1 MVDRYFGFRGTP
13 LLIWLTVCY
22 TASMALFGYDQA
34 VFSGIIV
41 SKDFLQTMN
50 HPDAN
55 MQGTIT
61 SLYNVG
67 CFFGAVS
74 GSLIG
79 SYLGR
84 KRSVVLG
91 TTVLVI
97 GAILQISAFSVP
109 HMIVGRLV
117 AGLGNGLNTAT
128 APVWQSETTKAE
140 WRGKLVVLGLV
151 VNVAGFSLAN
161 WVTFGF
167 SYLQGSISWRLPLA
181 FKLLFCLV
189 ILCTSPWLPESPR
202 WLISKGRIEEADVI
216 LADLQGGEHTVLSP
230 TVLAERNEIVRA
242 YKLETEN
249 TMTWSQL
256 IRGGS
261 DKGGSRALR
270 RFVLGLGTQLIVQLS
285 GINATSYYL
294 PTVLI
299 ESVGLEEKLARL
311 LTAVNSVHYIFFSY
325 LGMMLIDKWGRRG
338 AMIYGTTGCFICYI
352 VLTILVRTGQYTTDD
367 GLRYRVGA
375 ASVSMIFLFYAIFG
389 AGWQGTAW
397 LYNTEIN
404 SLAMRMKGASAS
416 VAAQWAINYMVVQ
429 ITPIGIQN
437 LGWKFYLIWVFMQ
450 FFSIP
455 ILYVFYP
462 ETANR
467 RLEDI
472 DIVFDEGLRIC
483 VFLDKEATQVLRP
496 SRFIAME
503 EQEVEN
509 AAHNVKNVGTEDEKA
524 KHTKI
529 RKEALEQ
536 LDNVYFPV
544 EATKTGSL
552 RNNGPS
558 ATTQVIALVARL
570 VKQRDLANA
579 TLHGHSKEALSG
591 SILEEAPL
599 PEVLVTKAYSS
610 DRKKLDIVVYNGK
623 EAGVFKFGF
632 ESLIPGQQYSVS
644 SGGSV
649 AANGAGK
656 AFIDAEINGRT
667 QIILQPIE

>member
-22 TASMALFGYDQA
+22 TASMALFAYDQA

-117 AGLGNGLNTAT
+117 AGLGDGLNTAT

-151 VNVAGFSLAN
+151 VNIAGFSLAN

-189 ILCTSPWLPESPR
+189 ILCKSPWLPESPR
-202 WLISKGRIEEADVI
+202 WLISKGRIEEADV
-216 LADLQGGEHTVLSP
+216 
-230 TVLAERNEIVRA
+230 
-242 YKLETEN
+242 
-249 TMTWSQL
+249 
-256 IRGGS
+256 
-261 DKGGSRALR
+261 
-270 RFVLGLGTQLIVQLS
+270 
-285 GINATSYYL
+285 
-294 PTVLI
+294 
-299 ESVGLEEKLARL
+299 
-311 LTAVNSVHYIFFSY
+311 
-325 LGMMLIDKWGRRG
+325 
-338 AMIYGTTGCFICYI
+338 
-352 VLTILVRTGQYTTDD
+352 
-367 GLRYRVGA
+367 
-375 ASVSMIFLFYAIFG
+375 
-389 AGWQGTAW
+389 
-397 LYNTEIN
+397 
-404 SLAMRMKGASAS
+404 
-416 VAAQWAINYMVVQ
+416 
-429 ITPIGIQN
+429 
-437 LGWKFYLIWVFMQ
+437 
-450 FFSIP
+450 
-455 ILYVFYP
+455 
-462 ETANR
+462 
-467 RLEDI
+467 
-472 DIVFDEGLRIC
+472 
-483 VFLDKEATQVLRP
+483 
-496 SRFIAME
+496 
-503 EQEVEN
+503 
-509 AAHNVKNVGTEDEKA
+509 HNVKNVGTEDEKA
-524 KHTKI
+524 KHTERYSFGYEKI

-544 EATKTGSL
+544 EATQTGFI
-552 RNNGPS
+552 RNKGLS
-558 ATTQVIALVARL
+558 ATTQVIALMARL
-570 VKQRDLANA
+570 VEQRCLANA
-579 TLHGHSKEALSG
+579 TLHGHSKVALSG
-591 SILEEAPL
+591 SILEEAPF
-599 PEVLVTKAYSS
+599 PEVLVAKAYST
-610 DRKKLDIVVYNGK
+610 DRKKLDLVVYNGK
-623 EAGVFKFGF
+623 ETGVFQLGF

-649 AANGAGK
+649 AANGAGN
-656 AFIDAEINGRT
+656 AFIDAEINGRI
-667 QIILQPIE
+667 QIVLQPIGYLHQ

>member
-1 MVDRYFGFRGTP
+1 MASRYFGLRGTS
-13 LLIWLTVCY
+13 LAIWLTVCY

-50 HPDAN
+50 NPDAE

-74 GSLIG
+74 GSFIG
-79 SYLGR
+79 SVLGR
-84 KRSVVLG
+84 KKSVVLG
-91 TTVLVI
+91 TTVLAI

-117 AGLGNGLNTAT
+117 AGLGNGLNTAI
-128 APVWQSETTKAE
+128 APVWQSETIKAE

-167 SYLQGSISWRLPLA
+167 SYLDGSISWRLPLA
-181 FKLLFCLV
+181 FKLIFCVV

-202 WLISKGRIEEADVI
+202 WLISKDRTEEADII
-216 LADLQGGEHTVLSP
+216 LADLKGGDHTTSSP
-230 TVLAERNEIVRA
+230 EVLAERNEIARA

-249 TMTWSQL
+249 AMTWSQL
-256 IRGGS
+256 FHGS
-261 DKGGSRALR
+261 SEKGGSRALR

-338 AMIYGTTGCFICYI
+338 AMIYA
-352 VLTILVRTGQYTTDD
+352 GQFTTDE
-367 GLRYRVGA
+367 GLKYRVGA

-416 VAAQWAINYMVVQ
+416 VAAQWAVNYMVVQ

-455 ILYVFYP
+455 ILYIFYP
-462 ETANR
+462 ETSNR

-472 DIVFDEGLRIC
+472 DIVFEEGLRTC
-483 VFLDKEATQVLRP
+483 VFLDKEATQVARP
-496 SRFIAME
+496 SRFVALE
-503 EQEVEN
+503 EQEVEQ
-509 AAHNVKNVGTEDEKA
+509 AAHDIKANGTEVEQS
-524 KHTKI
+524 KH
-529 RKEALEQ
+529 
-536 LDNVYFPV
+536 V
-544 EATKTGSL
+544 EAT
-552 RNNGPS
+552 
-558 ATTQVIALVARL
+558 
-570 VKQRDLANA
+570 
-579 TLHGHSKEALSG
+579 
-591 SILEEAPL
+591 
-599 PEVLVTKAYSS
+599 
-610 DRKKLDIVVYNGK
+610 GK
-623 EAGVFKFGF
+623 E
-632 ESLIPGQQYSVS
+632 
-644 SGGSV
+644 
-649 AANGAGK
+649 
-656 AFIDAEINGRT
+656 
-667 QIILQPIE
+667 

>member
-1 MVDRYFGFRGTP
+1 MTNRYFGLRGTP
-13 LLIWLTVCY
+13 LLVWLTVCY

-41 SKDFLQTMN
+41 SKDFLKTMN

-67 CFFGAVS
+67 CFFGALS
-74 GSLIG
+74 GSFIG

-84 KRSVVLG
+84 KGSVVWG
-91 TTVLVI
+91 TAVLAI

-167 SYLQGSISWRLPLA
+167 SYLEGSISWRIPLA
-181 FKLLFCLV
+181 FMLLFCIV
-189 ILCTSPWLPESPR
+189 ILGTSTWLPESPR

-216 LADLQGGEHTVLSP
+216 LADLQGAGYTTSSP

-249 TMTWSQL
+249 AMTWSQL
-256 IRGGS
+256 IRGNS
-261 DKGGSRALR
+261 EKGGSRALR
-270 RFVLGLGTQLIVQLS
+270 RFLLGLGTQLIVQLS

-338 AMIYGTTGCFICYI
+338 AMIY
-352 VLTILVRTGQYTTDD
+352 VLVRTGQYTTDD
-367 GLRYRVGA
+367 GLKYRVGA

-416 VAAQWAINYMVVQ
+416 VAGQWAVNYMVVQ

-472 DIVFDEGLRIC
+472 DIVFEEGLRIC
-483 VFLDKEATQVLRP
+483 VFLDKEATQVQRP

-503 EQEVEN
+503 QQEVEQVTY
-509 AAHNVKNVGTEDEKA
+509 NVK
-524 KHTKI
+524 
-529 RKEALEQ
+529 
-536 LDNVYFPV
+536 
-544 EATKTGSL
+544 
-552 RNNGPS
+552 
-558 ATTQVIALVARL
+558 
-570 VKQRDLANA
+570 
-579 TLHGHSKEALSG
+579 
-591 SILEEAPL
+591 
-599 PEVLVTKAYSS
+599 
-610 DRKKLDIVVYNGK
+610 
-623 EAGVFKFGF
+623 
-632 ESLIPGQQYSVS
+632 
-644 SGGSV
+644 
-649 AANGAGK
+649 AGK
-656 AFIDAEINGRT
+656 AEVE
-667 QIILQPIE
+667 QVE

>member
-1 MVDRYFGFRGTP
+1 
-13 LLIWLTVCY
+13 
-22 TASMALFGYDQA
+22 
-34 VFSGIIV
+34 
-41 SKDFLQTMN
+41 MN

-67 CFFGAVS
+67 YFFGAVS

-97 GAILQISAFSVP
+97 GAILQISAFSLP
-109 HMIVGRLV
+109 HMIAGRLV

-128 APVWQSETTKAE
+128 GPVWQSETTKAE

-216 LADLQGGEHTVLSP
+216 LADLQGGEHTILSP

-249 TMTWSQL
+249 AMTWSQL

-270 RFVLGLGTQLIVQLS
+270 RFVLGLSTQLIVQLS

-299 ESVGLEEKLARL
+299 E
-311 LTAVNSVHYIFFSY
+311 
-325 LGMMLIDKWGRRG
+325 
-338 AMIYGTTGCFICYI
+338 
-352 VLTILVRTGQYTTDD
+352 
-367 GLRYRVGA
+367 VGA

-404 SLAMRMKGASAS
+404 SLAMRMKRASAS

-450 FFSIP
+450 LFSIP

-483 VFLDKEATQVLRP
+483 VFLDKEAT
-496 SRFIAME
+496 
-503 EQEVEN
+503 
-509 AAHNVKNVGTEDEKA
+509 
-524 KHTKI
+524 
-529 RKEALEQ
+529 
-536 LDNVYFPV
+536 
-544 EATKTGSL
+544 
-552 RNNGPS
+552 
-558 ATTQVIALVARL
+558 
-570 VKQRDLANA
+570 
-579 TLHGHSKEALSG
+579 
-591 SILEEAPL
+591 
-599 PEVLVTKAYSS
+599 
-610 DRKKLDIVVYNGK
+610 
-623 EAGVFKFGF
+623 
-632 ESLIPGQQYSVS
+632 
-644 SGGSV
+644 
-649 AANGAGK
+649 
-656 AFIDAEINGRT
+656 
-667 QIILQPIE
+667 

>member
-1 MVDRYFGFRGTP
+1 MANRYFGCRGRS

-22 TASMALFGYDQA
+22 VSSMALFGYDQA

-41 SKDFLQTMN
+41 SKDFLKTMN
-50 HPDAN
+50 NPDAN
-55 MQGTIT
+55 LQGTIT

-67 CFFGAVS
+67 CFFGALS
-74 GSLIG
+74 GSWIG
-79 SYLGR
+79 SSLGR
-84 KRSVVLG
+84 KRSVILG

-97 GAILQISAFSVP
+97 GAILQMTAFSVP

-128 APVWQSETTKAE
+128 APVWQSETTQAK

-167 SYLQGSISWRLPLA
+167 SYLEGSISWRLPLA
-181 FKLLFCLV
+181 LKLIFCLV
-189 ILCTSPWLPESPR
+189 ILCTAPWLPESPR
-202 WLISKGRIEEADVI
+202 WLISKNCIQEADVI
-216 LADLQGGEHTVLSP
+216 LADLKGETNVSNP
-230 TVLAERNEIVRA
+230 AVLAERNEIVRA
-242 YKLETEN
+242 YKQETEN
-249 TMTWSQL
+249 AMSWSQL
-256 IRGGS
+256 FRGAS
-261 DKGGSRALR
+261 EKGGSGALR
-270 RFVLGLGTQLIVQLS
+270 RFLLGLGTQLIVQLS

-311 LTAVNSVHYIFFSY
+311 LTAANSVHYIFFSY

-338 AMIYGTTGCFICYI
+338 AMIYGTSGCLVCYI
-352 VLTILVRTGQYTTDD
+352 ILTVLIRTGQYATDE
-367 GLRYRVGA
+367 GLKYRVGA

-437 LGWKFYLIWVFMQ
+437 LGWRFYLIWVCMQ
-450 FFSIP
+450 FFSVP

-472 DIVFDEGLRIC
+472 DIVFEEGLRTW
-483 VFLDKEATQVLRP
+483 VFLDKEATQVARP
-496 SRFIAME
+496 HRFVVME
-503 EQEVEN
+503 EEEVAD
-509 AAHNVKNVGTEDEKA
+509 AANDIKA
-524 KHTKI
+524 KVNSP
-529 RKEALEQ
+529 EFEQ
-536 LDNVYFPV
+536 VD
-544 EATKTGSL
+544 
-552 RNNGPS
+552 
-558 ATTQVIALVARL
+558 
-570 VKQRDLANA
+570 
-579 TLHGHSKEALSG
+579 H
-591 SILEEAPL
+591 
-599 PEVLVTKAYSS
+599 
-610 DRKKLDIVVYNGK
+610 
-623 EAGVFKFGF
+623 
-632 ESLIPGQQYSVS
+632 
-644 SGGSV
+644 
-649 AANGAGK
+649 
-656 AFIDAEINGRT
+656 
-667 QIILQPIE
+667 PIQSE

>member
-1 MVDRYFGFRGTP
+1 MRGKRIRLSKYILMFAFTFICSISHRLPKLFCLIHYTIHFNAWVLTATTANIMVDRYFGFRGTP

-34 VFSGIIV
+34 VLVRGIIV

-67 CFFGAVS
+67 CFFGVVS

-97 GAILQISAFSVP
+97 GAILQISAFSLP
-109 HMIVGRLV
+109 HMIAGRLV

-167 SYLQGSISWRLPLA
+167 SYLQGSIFWRLPLA

-216 LADLQGGEHTVLSP
+216 LADLQGGEHTILSP
-230 TVLAERNEIVRA
+230 TVLAERNQIVRA

-249 TMTWSQL
+249 AMTWSEL

-270 RFVLGLGTQLIVQLS
+270 RFVLGLGTWLIVQLS

-299 ESVGLEEKLARL
+299 EFVGLEEKLARV
-311 LTAVNSVHYIFFSY
+311 LTAVNSVHYIFF
-325 LGMMLIDKWGRRG
+325 
-338 AMIYGTTGCFICYI
+338 
-352 VLTILVRTGQYTTDD
+352 
-367 GLRYRVGA
+367 
-375 ASVSMIFLFYAIFG
+375 
-389 AGWQGTAW
+389 
-397 LYNTEIN
+397 
-404 SLAMRMKGASAS
+404 
-416 VAAQWAINYMVVQ
+416 
-429 ITPIGIQN
+429 
-437 LGWKFYLIWVFMQ
+437 
-450 FFSIP
+450 
-455 ILYVFYP
+455 
-462 ETANR
+462 
-467 RLEDI
+467 
-472 DIVFDEGLRIC
+472 
-483 VFLDKEATQVLRP
+483 
-496 SRFIAME
+496 
-503 EQEVEN
+503 
-509 AAHNVKNVGTEDEKA
+509 
-524 KHTKI
+524 
-529 RKEALEQ
+529 
-536 LDNVYFPV
+536 
-544 EATKTGSL
+544 
-552 RNNGPS
+552 
-558 ATTQVIALVARL
+558 
-570 VKQRDLANA
+570 
-579 TLHGHSKEALSG
+579 
-591 SILEEAPL
+591 
-599 PEVLVTKAYSS
+599 
-610 DRKKLDIVVYNGK
+610 
-623 EAGVFKFGF
+623 
-632 ESLIPGQQYSVS
+632 LIPG
-644 SGGSV
+644 
-649 AANGAGK
+649 N
-656 AFIDAEINGRT
+656 DAH
-667 QIILQPIE
+667 

>member
-1 MVDRYFGFRGTP
+1 
-13 LLIWLTVCY
+13 
-22 TASMALFGYDQA
+22 
-34 VFSGIIV
+34 
-41 SKDFLQTMN
+41 
-50 HPDAN
+50 
-55 MQGTIT
+55 
-61 SLYNVG
+61 
-67 CFFGAVS
+67 
-74 GSLIG
+74 
-79 SYLGR
+79 
-84 KRSVVLG
+84 
-91 TTVLVI
+91 
-97 GAILQISAFSVP
+97 
-109 HMIVGRLV
+109 
-117 AGLGNGLNTAT
+117 
-128 APVWQSETTKAE
+128 
-140 WRGKLVVLGLV
+140 
-151 VNVAGFSLAN
+151 
-161 WVTFGF
+161 
-167 SYLQGSISWRLPLA
+167 
-181 FKLLFCLV
+181 
-189 ILCTSPWLPESPR
+189 
-202 WLISKGRIEEADVI
+202 ISKGRIEEADVI
-216 LADLQGGEHTVLSP
+216 LADLQRGGHTILSP

-249 TMTWSQL
+249 AMTWSQL

-338 AMIYGTTGCFICYI
+338 AMIYGTSGCFICYL
-352 VLTILVRTGQYTTDD
+352 VLTILVRTGQYTIDD

-416 VAAQWAINYMVVQ
+416 VATQWAINYMVVQ
-429 ITPIGIQN
+429 ITPIGILN

-483 VFLDKEATQVLRP
+483 VFLDKEATQVRRP

-503 EQEVEN
+503 EQEVEQ

-524 KHTKI
+524 KHT
-529 RKEALEQ
+529 
-536 LDNVYFPV
+536 V
-544 EATKTGSL
+544 S
-552 RNNGPS
+552 
-558 ATTQVIALVARL
+558 
-570 VKQRDLANA
+570 
-579 TLHGHSKEALSG
+579 HSE
-591 SILEEAPL
+591 
-599 PEVLVTKAYSS
+599 
-610 DRKKLDIVVYNGK
+610 N
-623 EAGVFKFGF
+623 
-632 ESLIPGQQYSVS
+632 
-644 SGGSV
+644 
-649 AANGAGK
+649 
-656 AFIDAEINGRT
+656 
-667 QIILQPIE
+667 

>member
-34 VFSGIIV
+34 VLVRGIIV

-67 CFFGAVS
+67 YFFGAVS

-97 GAILQISAFSVP
+97 GAILQISAFSLP
-109 HMIVGRLV
+109 HMIAGRLV

-216 LADLQGGEHTVLSP
+216 LADLQGGEHTILSP

-249 TMTWSQL
+249 AMTWSQL

-270 RFVLGLGTQLIVQLS
+270 RFVLGLSTQLIVQLS

-299 ESVGLEEKLARL
+299 ESVGLEEKLAR
-311 LTAVNSVHYIFFSY
+311 TS
-325 LGMMLIDKWGRRG
+325 
-338 AMIYGTTGCFICYI
+338 GCFICYL
-352 VLTILVRTGQYTTDD
+352 VLTILVRTGLYTTDD

-404 SLAMRMKGASAS
+404 SLAMRMKRASAS

-450 FFSIP
+450 LFSIP

-503 EQEVEN
+503 EKEVEQ
-509 AAHNVKNVGTEDEKA
+509 AAHNVKNKRYSFGYE
-524 KHTKI
+524 KI

-536 LDNVYFPV
+536 LDNLYFPV
-544 EATKTGSL
+544 EATKTGFI
-552 RNNGPS
+552 RNKGLL
-558 ATTQVIALVARL
+558 ATTQVNPLMARL

-579 TLHGHSKEALSG
+579 TLHGYSKEALSG
-591 SILEEAPL
+591 SILEEAPF
-599 PEVLVTKAYSS
+599 PEVLVTKAHSA
-610 DRKKLDIVVYNGK
+610 DRKKLDLVVYNGK
-623 EAGVFKFGF
+623 EAGVFKLGF

-644 SGGSV
+644 TGGSV